1 MKSKTETI
9 VGNLESLSNQTE
21 AFNKSSS
28 SAVDFLVQSIS
39 EAESETRRANNL
51 TNAVERVSNESQSAG
66 VMVENQAQL
75 IVELSTMIQQFNG
88 NLTSTNELIGQGE
101 LEENTTHGEIESLK
115 VFVILI
121 YNSSLLHKGFNTA
134 KIKARETSARF
145 LTQYGVELG
154 GGGLYKLYLKNT
166 IPKTT
171 FDTIHLV

>member
-1 MKSKTETI
+1 MKSKTEMI
-9 VGNLESLSNQTE
+9 VRNLENLSNQSG

-51 TNAVERVSNESQSAG
+51 RNAVEQMSNETRSAG

-88 NLTSTNELIGQGE
+88 NLTNTNALIGLGE
-101 LEENTTHGEIESLK
+101 LEENTTRGEIEVLQ
-115 VFVILI
+115 VFMILI

-134 KIKARETSARF
+134 KKREKPLPDFSLSMALNRR
-145 LTQYGVELG
+145 G
-154 GGGLYKLYLKNT
+154 GGGG
-166 IPKTT
+166 
-171 FDTIHLV
+171 DTNYI